1 MADFFRKIRKD
12 GATFMRDRVAPRV
25 REQISAAQQRAANAP
40 KRDAQRQPQKAASEP
55 QSRQKSGT
63 QSRERMTTRQA
74 SWPERPSAPSSAL
87 QEKKAP
93 SPARAPQK
101 PAKPN
106 EAQRKPAQPKAVP
119 KNSAQIKPQ
128 PVQTSKTETQETKN
142 NKHPQAPKNSDRQGG
157 EAQAKPKNEASENGK
172 GKPPAVTRPIKQEAE
187 SHRQSSA
194 SQSSSD
200 KPRAGRKKTSS
211 SRPAA
216 THMKRI
222 REEREARLKTSRST
236 GRYGKSKSAL
246 PAQKGSAHLSKTGVR
261 PRPSKAPTKIG
272 GTPKAPNSTKVSSPN
287 RGVDAR
293 EAAAKRAK
301 SAELRKKNNEQR
313 PKSQAQST
321 KPKPPANQQQ
331 SAKQNSKSASKQSP
345 KAISPQPKTGLAR
358 PVGKPPSAN
367 AVSSPAAPKP
377 AGSAP
382 SAPTSSTSKA
392 AKQNS
397 ASPAKPKKTVAAS
410 TPRKQVASTQGQ
422 RKSPAPTQA
431 PRKQTA
437 PTPAP
442 RKQVASTQA
451 QRKPEVQPQVAA
463 SEKKPEQKRPTAAQ
477 FRNRTSAT
485 FGKTLVK
492 KDQKPAQ
499 PAAKRRHI
507 PGLDG
512 VRGIAVVAVLL
523 YHFWPHLFPGGFMG
537 VDMFFVLSGYLI
549 TFLLVREY
557 RKTGRISLK
566 QFWLRR
572 ARRILPAA
580 LVVIAIC
587 TALVSLF
594 RGDIA
599 VKVGYH
605 AWTSAL
611 FVSNWGQIAESGS
624 YFSDN
629 DLNIF
634 THYWSLSIEEQ
645 FYLVWPLLVMGILA
659 LGLRSRT
666 VNRLIKRP
674 ASDKAKEPAD
684 SKASQLTLLL
694 YATIAIGAV
703 SFIAMLVLYNP
714 DEDPTR
720 VYFGTDTHAFGLAV
734 GAAIAFVVSRGS
746 ALATP
751 RRSPATIVTGPLS
764 RLNPALEAAAW
775 IGFATLLA
783 MLLTVHDTSSFTY
796 RGGLLIASLL
806 TGWLVMLS
814 VRGEGLLVRV
824 LSHPSLAWFGDRSFS
839 LYLWH
844 WPLLLMSRQ
853 FFTQTLD
860 MHGDFA
866 THVLVPFTALAT
878 TMVGTYVTYHYVE
891 NPFRKQGYRK
901 TLLSL
906 KGPRLAATTAT
917 TSLVAVGIVVA
928 LVTAPSQTNVE
939 KQLEALAA
947 QQQKA
952 KSSQNATATGAA
964 ADPNASPMKT
974 HQLPRGRAITAIGD
988 SVMLASYDALKKRY
1002 PGIFI
1007 DAGVSR
1013 HYSGG
1018 QPILQ
1023 NLKAQ
1028 KNLRNTVILGFG
1040 TNGQAFPGQLNEIMD
1055 VIGPDRTV
1063 ILVAPY
1069 GPVNGIPEA
1078 AQQVLDFATKRPN
1091 VFPAMWCQVAAKNR
1105 NALYSDGVHPKPES
1119 ADLYVRAI
1127 TDALKQA
1134 ASGEKQPRQTCPP
1147 M

>member
-12 GATFMRDRVAPRV
+12 GAAFMRDRVAPRV
-25 REQISAAQQRAANAP
+25 REQLSAAQQRAANAP
-40 KRDAQRQPQKAASEP
+40 KRDAQGKSRKGASEP
-55 QSRQKSGT
+55 HSSEKSGN

-74 SWPERPSAPSSAL
+74 SWPERPSAPSRAP
-87 QEKKAP
+87 QEKGAL
-93 SPARAPQK
+93 SPAQAPQK

-106 EAQRKPAQPKAVP
+106 GALRKPAQPKATP
-119 KNSAQIKPQ
+119 KNSAQVKSQ
-128 PVQTSKTETQETKN
+128 PAQTNKTEAQETKN
-142 NKHPQAPKNSDRQGG
+142 NKTSQAPKNNDRQGG
-157 EAQAKPKNEASENGK
+157 ESQAKPKNKASENGK
-172 GKPPAVTRPIKQEAE
+172 GKTPAVKRPVKQEIE
-187 SHRQSSA
+187 PPRQSSA
-194 SQSSSD
+194 SQPSSD
-200 KPRAGRKKTSS
+200 KPRADKKKTSS

-246 PAQKGSAHLSKTGVR
+246 PAQKGSARLSKTGVK

-272 GTPKAPNSTKVSSPN
+272 GTPKAPNSTKVPSSTKVSGSN
-287 RGVDAR
+287 RGVDTR

-301 SAELRKKNNEQR
+301 SAELIKKNNEQR

-331 SAKQNSKSASKQSP
+331 SAKQTSKSASKQSP

-367 AVSSPAAPKP
+367 AVSSLAAPKS

-382 SAPTSSTSKA
+382 SAPTSSTSRA
-392 AKQNS
+392 ATQKS

-410 TPRKQVASTQGQ
+410 TPREQT
-422 RKSPAPTQA
+422 APTQA
-431 PRKQTA
+431 PRKQTG

-442 RKQVASTQA
+442 RKQVASTQEP
-451 QRKPEVQPQVAA
+451 RKPAVQPQVTA
-463 SEKKPEQKRPTAAQ
+463 SEKKPEQEHSTAAQ
-477 FRNRTSAT
+477 FRNRTSAV

-492 KDQKPAQ
+492 KDQRPAQ

-599 VKVGYH
+599 VKIGYH

-611 FVSNWGQIAESGS
+611 FISNWGQIAESGS

-629 DLNIF
+629 GLNIF

-666 VNRLIKRP
+666 VNRLVKRP
-674 ASDKAKEPAD
+674 ASNKAKEPAD

-751 RRSPATIVTGPLS
+751 RRSPATKVTGPLS
-764 RLNPALEAAAW
+764 RLNPSLEAAAW

-891 NPFRKQGYRK
+891 NPFRKKGYRQ

-939 KQLEALAA
+939 RQLEALAA

-964 ADPNASPMKT
+964 VDPNASPMKT
-974 HQLPRGRAITAIGD
+974 HQPPRGRAITAIGD

-1028 KNLRNTVILGFG
+1028 RKLRNTVVLGFG

-1078 AQQVLDFATKRPN
+1078 AQQVLDFAAKRPN

>member
-1 MADFFRKIRKD
+1 MADFLRKIRKD

-25 REQISAAQQRAANAP
+25 REQITAAQQRAANAT
-40 KRDAQRQPQKAASEP
+40 KRDASNAPQRGTSERQSQERLKA
-55 QSRQKSGT
+55 QSRDRLKP
-63 QSRERMTTRQA
+63 RQA
-74 SWPERPSAPSSAL
+74 SWPERSSTKNRAP
-87 QEKKAP
+87 QTEGQPTPKPAP
-93 SPARAPQK
+93 RKPAQQKPAQKDSAPQK
-101 PAKPN
+101 PAQ
-106 EAQRKPAQPKAVP
+106 EKPAQQKTAQQSPTPQKPTQPK
-119 KNSAQIKPQ
+119 KAQQKPQ
-128 PVQTSKTETQETKN
+128 PPRRSDSENKETKAN
-142 NKHPQAPKNSDRQGG
+142 QATKAPKTARDKNPQANKAEKRALVQ
-157 EAQAKPKNEASENGK
+157 
-172 GKPPAVTRPIKQEAE
+172 PAKQEDK
-187 SHRQSSA
+187 A
-194 SQSSSD
+194 SRSPS
-200 KPRAGRKKTSS
+200 KGAPAKKDTNTTP
-211 SRPAA
+211 RPAA
-216 THMKRI
+216 AHMKRI
-222 REEREARLKTSRST
+222 REEREARLSESRSA
-236 GRYGKSKSAL
+236 GRYSKSKSAL
-246 PAQKGSAHLSKTGVR
+246 PKQKGNARIAKTGTR
-261 PRPSKAPTKIG
+261 PQPAKASTGVGGTPSKALS
-272 GTPKAPNSTKVSSPN
+272 ASRRVN
-287 RGVDAR
+287 AR

-301 SAELRKKNNEQR
+301 SAELRQK
-313 PKSQAQST
+313 T
-321 KPKPPANQQQ
+321 KQKHTAKQKP
-331 SAKQNSKSASKQSP
+331 SAKQEYIGKQGAASSATPKTNTAAPAQRKQEKPVLTQSKQAKSVP
-345 KAISPQPKTGLAR
+345 AQGKQAQPTPEQR
-358 PVGKPPSAN
+358 
-367 AVSSPAAPKP
+367 KP
-377 AGSAP
+377 AQPVPPQGKQAQPAP
-382 SAPTSSTSKA
+382 AQRKPVKPASQSPRQSTPAPT
-392 AKQNS
+392 KQK
-397 ASPAKPKKTVAAS
+397 SPRP
-410 TPRKQVASTQGQ
+410 ASTQ
-422 RKSPAPTQA
+422 P
-431 PRKQTA
+431 KQST

-442 RKQVASTQA
+442 RKAA
-451 QRKPEVQPQVAA
+451 PQPQVVA
-463 SEKKPEQKRPTAAQ
+463 SEKKTTKQRPTAAQ
-477 FRNRTSAT
+477 FRNRASAT
-485 FGKTLVK
+485 LGGSS
-492 KDQKPAQ
+492 AN
-499 PAAKRRHI
+499 KRPISTQSAPSRRRV

-645 FYLVWPLLVMGILA
+645 FYLVWPLLVIGLLA

-666 VNRLIKRP
+666 VQRLVQRP
-674 ASDKAKEPAD
+674 AKKAGKPSDATSGEL
-684 SKASQLTLLL
+684 SLLL
-694 YATIAIGAV
+694 YTTIAIGAA
-703 SFIAMLVLYNP
+703 SFLAMLVLYNP

-734 GAAIAFVVSRGS
+734 GAAIAFVVSQG
-746 ALATP
+746 ATITSP
-751 RRSPATIVTGPLS
+751 RRSPDANSTGALS
-764 RLNPALEAAAW
+764 RLNLTLEAGAW
-775 IGFATLLA
+775 IGFVALLA
-783 MLLTVHDTSSFTY
+783 MLLTVQDTSSFTY

-814 VRGEGLLVRV
+814 VRGEGTLVNV

-860 MHGDFA
+860 MHGDVA
-866 THVLVPFTALAT
+866 THVIVPFTALVAT
-878 TMVGTYVTYHYVE
+878 VAGTYVTYHYVE
-891 NPFRKQGYRK
+891 NPFRMQGYRK

-928 LVTAPSQTNVE
+928 LVTAPAQTNVE

-1002 PGIFI
+1002 PEIFI

-1028 KNLRNTVILGFG
+1028 KKLRNTVILGFG
-1040 TNGQAFPGQLNEIMD
+1040 TNGQAFPGQLDEMLD

-1069 GPVNGIPEA
+1069 GPVNGVPEA
-1078 AQQVLDFATKRPN
+1078 AQQVVDFAAKHPN
-1091 VFPAMWCQVAAKNR
+1091 VFPAMWCQVAANNR
-1105 NALYSDGVHPKPES
+1105 NALYSDGVHPKPEN
-1119 ADLYVRAI
+1119 AGLYVRAI
-1127 TDALKQA
+1127 TDALQQA
-1134 ASGEKQPRQTCPP
+1134 ASGQKQPRQTCPP

>member
-1 MADFFRKIRKD
+1 MADFFRKIRKN

-25 REQISAAQQRAANAP
+25 REQLSAAQQRAANAP
-40 KRDAQRQPQKAASEP
+40 KRDVQGKSQKGASGPHSSE
-55 QSRQKSGT
+55 KSGN

-74 SWPERPSAPSSAL
+74 SWPERPSAPSRAP
-87 QEKKAP
+87 QEEGAP
-93 SPARAPQK
+93 SPAQAPQK

-106 EAQRKPAQPKAVP
+106 GALRKPAQSKATP
-119 KNSAQIKPQ
+119 KNSAQVKPQ
-128 PVQTSKTETQETKN
+128 PAQTNKTETQETKN
-142 NKHPQAPKNSDRQGG
+142 NKTSQAPKNNDRQGG
-157 EAQAKPKNEASENGK
+157 ESQAKPKNKASENGK
-172 GKPPAVTRPIKQEAE
+172 GKTPAVKRPVKQEIE
-187 SHRQSSA
+187 PPRQSSA
-194 SQSSSD
+194 SQPSSD

-222 REEREARLKTSRST
+222 REEREERLKTSRST
-236 GRYGKSKSAL
+236 GHYGKSKSAL
-246 PAQKGSAHLSKTGVR
+246 PAQKGSACISKTGAK

-272 GTPKAPNSTKVSSPN
+272 GTAKAPSFTKGPGSTKVANSN
-287 RGVDAR
+287 RSVSAR
-293 EAAAKRAK
+293 KAAAKRAK
-301 SAELRKKNNEQR
+301 SAESRKQKSQQR
-313 PKSQAQST
+313 PNSQAQST
-321 KPKPPANQQQ
+321 KPKPPVHQEQ
-331 SAKQNSKSASKQSP
+331 SAKQSAKSASKQTP
-345 KAISPQPKTGLAR
+345 KAIPQPKAGLAR
-358 PVGKPPSAN
+358 PAEKPTSAN
-367 AVSSPAAPKP
+367 AVSSPAAPKS
-377 AGSAP
+377 AGSAQ

-392 AKQNS
+392 VKQKS
-397 ASPAKPKKTVAAS
+397 ASPAKPKKAVAAS
-410 TPRKQVASTQGQ
+410 TPRKQVA
-422 RKSPAPTQA
+422 PTQA
-431 PRKQTA
+431 QRKPTA

-442 RKQVASTQA
+442 RKQVAPTQA
-451 QRKPEVQPQVAA
+451 QRKPAVQPQVAA

-629 DLNIF
+629 GLNIF

-666 VNRLIKRP
+666 INRLVKHP
-674 ASDKAKEPAD
+674 ATNRAKGSAD
-684 SKASQLTLLL
+684 SKANQLSLLL

-703 SFIAMLVLYNP
+703 SFIAMLVLYDP

-746 ALATP
+746 ALTTP
-751 RRSPATIVTGPLS
+751 RHSPATKAAGPLS

-775 IGFATLLA
+775 IGFAALFA

-952 KSSQNATATGAA
+952 KSSQSATATGAA

-974 HQLPRGRAITAIGD
+974 HQLPRGRAMTAIGD

-1078 AQQVLDFATKRPN
+1078 AQQVLDFAAKRPN